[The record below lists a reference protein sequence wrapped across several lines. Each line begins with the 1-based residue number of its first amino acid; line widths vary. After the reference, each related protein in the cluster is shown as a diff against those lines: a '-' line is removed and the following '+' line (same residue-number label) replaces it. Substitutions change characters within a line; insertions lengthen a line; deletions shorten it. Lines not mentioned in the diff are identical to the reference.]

1 MIIQS
6 EPRST
11 RHAEDLTNYARYT
24 YGATR
29 EQFVL
34 VIPGD
39 QAVTSF
45 ADRAGG
51 RDQGSGKVVG
61 CGVSAG

>member
-6 EPRST
+6 ETRST

-34 VIPGD
+34 VIPGG

-45 ADRAGG
+45 ADRGAP
-51 RDQGSGKVVG
+51 RTLKEGSV
-61 CGVSAG
+61 